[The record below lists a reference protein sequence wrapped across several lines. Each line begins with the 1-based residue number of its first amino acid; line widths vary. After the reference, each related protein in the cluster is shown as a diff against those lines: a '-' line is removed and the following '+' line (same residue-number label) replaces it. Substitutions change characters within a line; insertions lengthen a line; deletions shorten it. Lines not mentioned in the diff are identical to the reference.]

1 MTQIVELG
9 WIPVKQD
16 YEDSPV
22 TKSIKELHS
31 KVIGSS
37 DLVGQWEGVQG
48 PGGLDGS
55 PVKSVHLAAV
65 WTSVEAADAAKQSP
79 DGLEMRK
86 LWGQV
91 IEMSSPSGPV
101 LPWTGYF
108 NLGGGDFAKVAV
120 SNVVLLTGSYLP
132 VDADTAAFEEKWQSM
147 MRAQAS
153 SGGVT
158 AGFLAGVHGWSVGD
172 VVYKGEKKKAF
183 MVVTGWDS
191 EESVKAAIASFRDRN
206 FTLNPAAFRS
216 SQRSTYLSGTRSTN
230 ETRQD
235 HTPQRAPEMNNFRRS
250 RADAGWFSVGLASS
264 FPDLGSD
271 DGNLS
276 DLRFCNT
283 DLKPGCKVFH
293 APKATGS
300 VQQSTEVDISPDAF
314 ESAEMEGDLKDQVMV
329 FRFKG
334 KFHAIDHKCPHSSYP
349 LSQGVPF
356 DIEDFGIVLSTGV
369 TCPKHSWSFD
379 LTTGM
384 SDRARYKL
392 GVWEV
397 QLRDA
402 AGSGAIVKVDDGSQ
416 ETPEKEVWV
425 RRKQRIG

>member
-22 TKSIKELHS
+22 TTSIKELHS

-108 NLGGGDFAKVAV
+108 NLGGGDFAKVAA

-132 VDADTAAFEEKWQSM
+132 VDANTAAFEEKWQSM

-158 AGFLAGVHGWSVGD
+158 AGFLAGVHGWSIGE

-191 EESVKAAIASFRDRN
+191 EESVKAAIGGDKRAKFEEALKEFN
-206 FTLNPAAFRS
+206 I
-216 SQRSTYLSGTRSTN
+216 QQQ
-230 ETRQD
+230 E
-235 HTPQRAPEMNNFRRS
+235 HRAPEMNNFRRS
-250 RADAGWFSVGLASS
+250 RVDAGWFSVGLASS

-402 AGSGAIVKVDDGSQ
+402 AGSVPMVKVDDGSS

>member
-1 MTQIVELG
+1 MSQIVELG

-65 WTSVEAADAAKQSP
+65 WTSIEAADAAKQSP

-108 NLGGGDFAKVAV
+108 NLGDGDFAKVAA
-120 SNVVLLTGSYLP
+120 SNVMLLTASYLP
-132 VDADTAAFEEKWQSM
+132 VDADTAAFEEKWQSL

-158 AGFLAGVHGWSVGD
+158 AGFLAGVHGWSVGE
-172 VVYKGEKKKAF
+172 VVYKGEKKKGF

-191 EESVKAAIASFRDRN
+191 EESVKVAIGGDK
-206 FTLNPAAFRS
+206 
-216 SQRSTYLSGTRSTN
+216 
-230 ETRQD
+230 
-235 HTPQRAPEMNNFRRS
+235 RAKFEEALKEFNIQQQEH
-250 RADAGWFSVGLASS
+250 VCTGL
-264 FPDLGSD
+264 
-271 DGNLS
+271 
-276 DLRFCNT
+276 
-283 DLKPGCKVFH
+283 KKI
-293 APKATGS
+293 K
-300 VQQSTEVDISPDAF
+300 
-314 ESAEMEGDLKDQVMV
+314 
-329 FRFKG
+329 
-334 KFHAIDHKCPHSSYP
+334 
-349 LSQGVPF
+349 
-356 DIEDFGIVLSTGV
+356 
-369 TCPKHSWSFD
+369 
-379 LTTGM
+379 
-384 SDRARYKL
+384 
-392 GVWEV
+392 
-397 QLRDA
+397 
-402 AGSGAIVKVDDGSQ
+402 
-416 ETPEKEVWV
+416 
-425 RRKQRIG
+425 

>member
-108 NLGGGDFAKVAV
+108 NLGGGDFAKVAA

-132 VDADTAAFEEKWQSM
+132 VDADTAAFEEKWQSL

-158 AGFLAGVHGWSVGD
+158 SGFLAGVHGWSVGE

-191 EESVKAAIASFRDRN
+191 EESVKAAIGGDKRAKFEEALKEFN
-206 FTLNPAAFRS
+206 I
-216 SQRSTYLSGTRSTN
+216 QQQ
-230 ETRQD
+230 E
-235 HTPQRAPEMNNFRRS
+235 HRAPEMNNFRRS

-293 APKATGS
+293 APKANGS

-402 AGSGAIVKVDDGSQ
+402 AGSGPMVKVDDGSPD
-416 ETPEKEVWV
+416 TPEKEVWV